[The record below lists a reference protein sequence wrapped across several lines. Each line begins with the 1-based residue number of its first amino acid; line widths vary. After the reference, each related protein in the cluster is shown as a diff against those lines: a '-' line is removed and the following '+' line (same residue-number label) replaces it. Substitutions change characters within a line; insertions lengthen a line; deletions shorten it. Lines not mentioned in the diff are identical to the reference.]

1 MEGRGVRGDGGR
13 GEGGREGEGYWQTE
27 EDLKMDFMANITAV
41 KIYPNRSKWVVTG
54 PNRYQFVRIDPH

>member
-27 EDLKMDFMANITAV
+27 EDLKMDFMARVQT
-41 KIYPNRSKWVVTG
+41 S
-54 PNRYQFVRIDPH
+54 QLF